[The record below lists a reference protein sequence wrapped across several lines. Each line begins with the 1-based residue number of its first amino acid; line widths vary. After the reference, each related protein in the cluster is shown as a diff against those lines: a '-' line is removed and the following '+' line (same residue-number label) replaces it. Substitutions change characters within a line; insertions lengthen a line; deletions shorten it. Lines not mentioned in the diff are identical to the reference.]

1 MTGQH
6 SDSCDVG
13 PWEVRAVQQL
23 AEVIRSAMADSG
35 PEPTCEAIA
44 AAVWS
49 ELTYTPVSTGDHPA
63 RDLTAWYLLA
73 NVGAH
78 MLEVFDGPPEVGLQ
92 VLIPRHA
99 LGQYLQANLDRLR
112 VANLEPS
119 DITGSTP

>member
-35 PEPTCEAIA
+35 PEPTPEAIA

-49 ELTYTPVSTGDHPA
+49 ELTDTTVSNGDHPA

-73 NVGAH
+73 NVTDH
-78 MLEVFDGPPEVGLQ
+78 MLEVFDGPPEVAV
-92 VLIPRHA
+92 VLIPRHV
-99 LGQYLQANLDRLR
+99 LGQYLQSGLDRLR